1 MRQDIVKELQEI
13 ILINNRGNGIAG
25 YFIASSKNKLTK
37 MKMFQQIVYA
47 PSNQR
52 PAITLQEVSN
62 QFYIERAELL
72 AERYDPSGA
81 SISTYAYRCFENWY
95 RDRCRGIILRGTK
108 TASITEEITMRNEE
122 KSRIRT
128 MWETIEF
135 AITDDKDK
143 TILLWK
149 IGVIP
154 TEKALL
160 LLGVTT
166 RQALGYRFRV
176 VREKL
181 KKELN

>member
-1 MRQDIVKELQEI
+1 MLTDIVKELQEI
-13 ILINNRGNGIAG
+13 ILVNTRGNGIAG
-25 YFIASSKNKLTK
+25 YFIASSKHKSTK
-37 MKMFQQIVYA
+37 MRMFRQIVYA
-47 PSNQR
+47 PSNQDR
-52 PAITLQEVSN
+52 ETTIQEVSN

-95 RDRCRGIILRGTK
+95 RDRCKGIILRGTK
-108 TASITEEITMRNEE
+108 TASITEEINMRNEE